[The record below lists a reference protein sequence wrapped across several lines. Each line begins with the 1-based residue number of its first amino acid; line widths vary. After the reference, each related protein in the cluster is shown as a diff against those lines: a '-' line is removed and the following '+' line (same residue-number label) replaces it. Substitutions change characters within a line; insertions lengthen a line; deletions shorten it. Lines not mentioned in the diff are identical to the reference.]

1 MFRTGDETEERDPLS
16 WIDLKDSPK
25 YEKKTRVMPG
35 TTAVESVKQQR
46 VRILQAASDRQ
57 HTLKTKTTL
66 NNRKVNL
73 MQVEKDVKASETTDQ
88 RQGHSIVNR
97 LT

>member
-1 MFRTGDETEERDPLS
+1 
-16 WIDLKDSPK
+16 
-25 YEKKTRVMPG
+25 MPG
-35 TTAVESVKQQR
+35 TTAVASARQQR

>member
-1 MFRTGDETEERDPLS
+1 
-16 WIDLKDSPK
+16 
-25 YEKKTRVMPG
+25 MPG
-35 TTAVESVKQQR
+35 TTAVESATRQR

-57 HTLKTKTTL
+57 HTL

-73 MQVEKDVKASETTDQ
+73 MQVEEDVKASETTNQ
-88 RQGHSIVNR
+88 HQVHSIVTR